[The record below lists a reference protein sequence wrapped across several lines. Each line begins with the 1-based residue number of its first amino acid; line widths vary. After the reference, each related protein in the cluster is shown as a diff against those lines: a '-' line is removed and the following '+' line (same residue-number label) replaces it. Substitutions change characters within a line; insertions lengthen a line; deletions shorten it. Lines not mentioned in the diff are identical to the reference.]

1 MKKILFTM
9 IAVAISI
16 VSVNSQTMTVKLK
29 DGTKVTYQTSTVEN
43 VEFEEAYNPGEGA
56 TYHNGHEY
64 VDLGLPSG
72 KLWATCNMGA
82 LKPEDNGEYFAWGET
97 KSKDCFTEKN
107 SETLG
112 KNIGNN
118 ISGTDY
124 DAAHVQWG
132 GAWRMPTQEEFSEM
146 TSKCTWSYY
155 NIYGVIYNK
164 GVGPNGNVIIIP
176 LNGMMDVYDHKH
188 NSGEYWTS
196 ETNGSL
202 YNIYT
207 VHIGGGSSI
216 SCGCLTWRHYGLGI
230 RPIFTP
236 EN

>member
-1 MKKILFTM
+1 MKKIIFT
-9 IAVAISI
+9 IITLTVCLLSAS
-16 VSVNSQTMTVKLK
+16 SQTMTVKLK
-29 DGTKVTYQTSTVEN
+29 NGQKVTYQTSGIEG

-82 LKPEDNGEYFAWGET
+82 YKPEDNGEYFSWGET
-97 KSKDCFTEKN
+97 KTKDFFSEKN
-107 SETLG
+107 SETLY
-112 KNIGNN
+112 KNIGSD

-132 GAWRMPTQEEFSEM
+132 GLWRMPTQEEFSEM

-155 NIYGVIYNK
+155 LINGVAYNK

-176 LNGMMDVYDHKH
+176 MNGKMNGYDHTDT
-188 NSGEYWTS
+188 STGRYWTS
-196 ETNGSL
+196 ETNGSTT
-202 YNIYT
+202 NILT
-207 VHIGGGSSI
+207 VSIRGGSI
-216 SCGCLTWRHYGLGI
+216 SCSMWTWRSYGLGI